1 MKLTRKL
8 KTCLVLLLILSFAN
22 TAMASPGRYVQLGK
36 GQMIPWSG
44 WCFDS
49 EAMAAIVTEKELAQQ
64 KCELNTLQELDEQ
77 RAKFDLQIG
86 QLEASMQ
93 YEVSTRDVAIQA
105 LQEENLKIENAL
117 IHQQKFGWVAPASIG
132 FIVGALTIFLVTL

>member
-1 MKLTRKL
+1 MKLTKRL

-22 TAMASPGRYVQLGK
+22 ITMASPGRYVQLGK

-77 RAKFDLQIG
+77 RAKFDLQMG